1 MTSQKR
7 AVVHLK
13 KVDAA
18 ASDAIDGII
27 EKKIEDLAKFMQS
40 TGNGKSRLHE
50 DILSMVE
57 KSLFKVALR
66 QSDNIKSKAAAYL
79 GINRNTFQKK
89 LVKFGIDCQKD

>member
-1 MTSQKR
+1 MISQKR
-7 AVVHLK
+7 VVVNIK
-13 KVDAA
+13 KVDTV
-18 ASDAIDGII
+18 ASEAIDVII

-50 DILSMVE
+50 DVLSMVE

-89 LVKFGIDCQKD
+89 LIKFGIDCQRD